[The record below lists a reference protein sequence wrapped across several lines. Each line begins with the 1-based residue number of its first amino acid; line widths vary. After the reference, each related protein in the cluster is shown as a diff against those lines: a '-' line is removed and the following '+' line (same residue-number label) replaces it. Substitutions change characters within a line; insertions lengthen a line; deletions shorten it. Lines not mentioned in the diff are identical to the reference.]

1 MRKISITCLLLKTIV
16 FTEIN
21 ESERRLAE
29 IEGEELDISP
39 ADLLDFSGLDLSI
52 VSL

>member
-1 MRKISITCLLLKTIV
+1 MTTIFFIEIS
-16 FTEIN
+16 EG
-21 ESERRLAE
+21 ERRLAE

-39 ADLLDFSGLDLSI
+39 SDLLDFSGLDLSV